1 MVKAIPE
8 SLREALALRADTNLV
23 PYAGGT
29 DLMVRGSSNAEY
41 LFLGRVPELRR
52 ITADG
57 ETVRIGAAVTF
68 TEALES
74 DAVPAL
80 LKEAVSRIAAP
91 AIRNAGTFG
100 GNLSNGSTKADSA
113 VALLAADA
121 RVRLQSLRGERIL
134 AIDEFCLSKGKRDLG
149 EDELVTE
156 ILLPAGGLENYSF
169 EKVGGR
175 KALAISRVSFAGV
188 FCADEGRITK
198 AAAAFGAV
206 SDSFLRFRELE
217 ARLIGKTIEEARE
230 LKPAYLK
237 AYAEKLELKDGRVS
251 AEYRRT
257 VCLNLLKA
265 FLEKFGV

>member
-1 MVKAIPE
+1 MKAIPE

-134 AIDEFCLSKGKRDLG
+134 AIDEFCLAKGKRDLG

-188 FCADEGRITK
+188 F
-198 AAAAFGAV
+198 
-206 SDSFLRFRELE
+206 
-217 ARLIGKTIEEARE
+217 
-230 LKPAYLK
+230 
-237 AYAEKLELKDGRVS
+237 
-251 AEYRRT
+251 
-257 VCLNLLKA
+257 
-265 FLEKFGV
+265 

>member
-1 MVKAIPE
+1 MKAIPE

-80 LKEAVSRIAAP
+80 LKEAVSRIA
-91 AIRNAGTFG
+91 
-100 GNLSNGSTKADSA
+100 TKADSA

-134 AIDEFCLSKGKRDLG
+134 AIDEFCLAKGKRDLG

>member
-8 SLREALALRADTNLV
+8 SLREALALRADTDLV

-41 LFLGRVPELRR
+41 LFLGR
-52 ITADG
+52 
-57 ETVRIGAAVTF
+57 
-68 TEALES
+68 

-134 AIDEFCLSKGKRDLG
+134 AIDEFCLAKGKRDLG